1 VTDSRSP
8 LEPTV
13 ERISRTEIVVAWP
26 AYQVGCAFS
35 RLRESDSGVIRAELS
50 IESTRPDAA
59 GHLGGPTLI
68 ELLRSGPEI
77 IRLSNDLTERTGKTL
92 PWKDLLS
99 GAVRHV
105 LIKWRTPPE
114 PVDFADMQPVPEGSE
129 YLFDG
134 FIPKNKTTALMA
146 DQRSGKST
154 LAMAMSMATVAD
166 IALPCGWKAETT
178 GPVLYLDW
186 ETDEES
192 VQGSLIE
199 IMNGLRLRSRP
210 RGLHYM
216 KMNGPLMNQVS
227 WLQSLVGRLKPV
239 MVVVDSLGWAAGG
252 DLNKTEVAIPTM
264 DALASLAT
272 TRLVLA
278 HYAKGHRAGGESSAS
293 IFGSGFFEFAC
304 RSIWELRKESDA
316 GSAFN
321 VGLYNRK
328 LSRGLEGSSMA
339 VRLSFDGSRNSVEIL
354 PARVADSP
362 ELAAKQP
369 LSKRI
374 TEILEAGPMAT
385 DELAEALS
393 IGRDTPVSPATAR
406 TVAGGMRNVIRMDP
420 SQTGRGKQQVWKLA
434 ESAKRNTPYRD
445 RDIALS
451 PASAV
456 KSESAMDESAKSH
469 DSLRFTGSR
478 LPYADDLL
486 PGRASRASSSGLA
499 ATGTNDDNDTRF

>member
-1 VTDSRSP
+1 MS
-8 LEPTV
+8 EPVV
-13 ERISRTEIVVAWP
+13 ERISRTEVIVAWP
-26 AYQVGCAFS
+26 SHKVGFSFS
-35 RLRESDSGVIRAELS
+35 RLRESDSGLVRAELTV
-50 IESTRPDAA
+50 ESTRPDCP
-59 GHLGGPTLI
+59 GVLGGPTLI
-68 ELLRSGPEI
+68 ELLRAGPEI
-77 IRLSNDLTERTGKTL
+77 QRMATDLANRTDSSIG
-92 PWKDLLS
+92 WKDLIS
-99 GAVRHV
+99 SAVRRA
-105 LIKWRTPPE
+105 LLSWRTPPE
-114 PVDFADMQPVPEGSE
+114 PVDFADMVPSPDGSE

-154 LAMAMSMATVAD
+154 LAMAMSLATVAGL
-166 IALPCGWKAETT
+166 ALPCGWKAEVS

-216 KMNGPLMNQVS
+216 KMNGPLMNQVT

-239 MVVVDSLGWAAGG
+239 LVVVDSLGWAAGG

-264 DALASLAT
+264 DGLASLNT

-278 HYAKGHRAGGESSAS
+278 HYAKGHRANGESSAS
-293 IFGSGFFEFAC
+293 IYGSGFFEFAC

-374 TEILEAGPMAT
+374 TEILADGPMET
-385 DELAEALS
+385 DKLAEALS
-393 IGRDTPVSPATAR
+393 IGRETPVSAATAR
-406 TVAGGMRNVIRMDP
+406 TVAGGMRNVVRMDP
-420 SQTGRGKQQVWKLA
+420 SQTGRGKQQVWMLA
-434 ESAKRNTPYRD
+434 ESAKRNAPYRD

-451 PASAV
+451 AASAQ
-456 KSESAMDESAKSH
+456 KSESAMDESATTTEP
-469 DSLRFTGSR
+469 LRFKAPR
-478 LPYADDLL
+478 LPYAPDFEE
-486 PGRASRASSSGLA
+486 RAR
-499 ATGTNDDNDTRF
+499 DTF

>member
-1 VTDSRSP
+1 MS
-8 LEPTV
+8 EPVV
-13 ERISRTEIVVAWP
+13 ERISRTEVIVAWP
-26 AYQVGCAFS
+26 SYRVGFAFS
-35 RLRESDSGVIRAELS
+35 RLRESDAGLVRAELTV
-50 IESTRPDAA
+50 ESTRPDCP
-59 GHLGGPTLI
+59 GVLGGPTLI
-68 ELLRSGPEI
+68 ELLRAGPEI
-77 IRLSNDLTERTGKTL
+77 QRLSADIANRTDGTIA
-92 PWKDLLS
+92 WKDLIS
-99 GAVRHV
+99 SAVRRT
-105 LIKWRTPPE
+105 LLAWRTPPE
-114 PVDFADMQPVPEGSE
+114 PVDFADMVPVPPGSE

-154 LAMAMSMATVAD
+154 LAMAMSMATVAGL
-166 IALPCGWKAETT
+166 ALPCGWKAEVT

-192 VQGSLIE
+192 IQGSLIE
-199 IMNGLRLRSRP
+199 IMNGLRLRTRP

-216 KMNGPLMNQVS
+216 KMNGPLMHQVA
-227 WLQSLVGRLKPV
+227 WLQSLVGRIKPV

-278 HYAKGHRAGGESSAS
+278 HYAKGHRLGGESSAS

-339 VRLSFDGSRNSVEIL
+339 VRLSFDGARNAVEIL
-354 PARVADSP
+354 PASVADSP

-393 IGRDTPVSPATAR
+393 IGRDSPVSPATAR

-420 SQTGRGKQQVWKLA
+420 SKTGRGKQQVWQLS
-434 ESAKRNTPYRD
+434 ESAKRNTPYID
-445 RDIALS
+445 RGIALS
-451 PASAV
+451 PARAE
-456 KSESAMDESAKSH
+456 KSESAIEESATTDKP
-469 DSLRFTGSR
+469 LRFTGSR
-478 LPYADDLL
+478 LPYADDE
-486 PGRASRASSSGLA
+486 PPSRASNSGRPSAWDHDIEELSL
-499 ATGTNDDNDTRF
+499 